1 MTYYSIPLHN
11 PWHHFEQD
19 MCHQHCLTDLV
30 LLSCFCRGLVTT
42 HPWTENKPAAWSSWT
57 ILPHRLSAL
66 FSARSASYLQHV
78 MLDSTIRGPSR
89 DPAKTKN
96 YFNMMVRYYVAIQ
109 IYLWLKIL
117 KLYLELFPFA
127 SDYGNKTNKKKK
139 KRLKNLTATTIK
151 VFLSY
156 TVPLCWYGHSCGV

>member
-1 MTYYSIPLHN
+1 MLFIQLNIIMAYYSIPLHN

-30 LLSCFCRGLVTT
+30 LLSCFCKGLLTT
-42 HPWTENKPAAWSSWT
+42 HLWTENKPAAWSSWT

-89 DPAKTKN
+89 DPARTKN
-96 YFNMMVRYYVAIQ
+96 NIHFNMMVRYYVVIQ
-109 IYLWLKIL
+109 MKIL
-117 KLYLELFPFA
+117 TLYLELFPLPQ
-127 SDYGNKTNKKKK
+127 TMVIRPKKKK
-139 KRLKNLTATTIK
+139 KRLKNSTATTI
-151 VFLSY
+151 
-156 TVPLCWYGHSCGV
+156 

>member
-1 MTYYSIPLHN
+1 
-11 PWHHFEQD
+11 
-19 MCHQHCLTDLV
+19 
-30 LLSCFCRGLVTT
+30 
-42 HPWTENKPAAWSSWT
+42 
-57 ILPHRLSAL
+57 
-66 FSARSASYLQHV
+66 
-78 MLDSTIRGPSR
+78 
-89 DPAKTKN
+89 
-96 YFNMMVRYYVAIQ
+96 MVRYYVAIQ

-127 SDYGNKTNKKKK
+127 SDYGNKTKKKK